1 MKRTSLQDPGGFV
14 YPCANYDTV
23 LSNRNYLISMVC
35 LSYFMLFMY
44 FVFLRESFAIKLA
57 AFTWWVLQV
66 SRLPSQDDHSQLYLN
81 FYHQKWTCFV
91 NSQ

>member
-35 LSYFMLFMY
+35 SSYFVLFMY
-44 FVFLRESFAIKLA
+44 FVFLRESFSLKVVALLGGFYKSPGYPLKMII
-57 AFTWWVLQV
+57 
-66 SRLPSQDDHSQLYLN
+66 PS
-81 FYHQKWTCFV
+81 FI
-91 NSQ
+91 